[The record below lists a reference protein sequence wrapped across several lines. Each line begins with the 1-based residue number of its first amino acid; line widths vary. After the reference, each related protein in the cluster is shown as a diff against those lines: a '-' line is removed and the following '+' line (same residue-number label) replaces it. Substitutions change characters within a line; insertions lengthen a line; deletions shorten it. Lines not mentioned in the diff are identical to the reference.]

1 MQRVCHCGG
10 RRPFSPAQ
18 LRVSL
23 EPELQSPLAPLP
35 PPVLAALSRQQQNGE
50 AGPGVLHRLEPPGE
64 YKPAGTIQHF
74 LPTKK
79 IDCILASALN
89 ALLSEEAE
97 IMHTVTLKE
106 SRFPL
111 RTCLLFQ

>member
-1 MQRVCHCGG
+1 MCNCGG
-10 RRPFSPAQ
+10 HWSLSLAQ
-18 LRVSL
+18 LCVSS

-35 PPVLAALSRQQQNGE
+35 PPVLVAPSRQEQNGK
-50 AGPGVLHRLEPPGE
+50 AGPGVLQRLELPGE
-64 YKPAGTIQHF
+64 HKPVGTIQHF
-74 LPTKK
+74 LPVKK

-97 IMHTVTLKE
+97 IMHTVTLKG